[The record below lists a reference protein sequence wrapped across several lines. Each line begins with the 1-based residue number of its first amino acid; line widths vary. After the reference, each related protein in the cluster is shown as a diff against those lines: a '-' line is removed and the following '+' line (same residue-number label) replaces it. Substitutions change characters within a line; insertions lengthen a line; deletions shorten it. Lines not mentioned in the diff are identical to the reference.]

1 MLITFWLE
9 FFLLEKNDYIYTII
23 KNLNKHSMPKQKI
36 YSRKNDNYQ
45 GKVEYYQG
53 LLSNSIDGHDID
65 KQLFYMKK
73 LSYFINRQKESL
85 SK

>member
-1 MLITFWLE
+1 MSNPHHDYQVKLDL
-9 FFLLEKNDYIYTII
+9 KNDSNPRWKT
-23 KNLNKHSMPKQKI
+23 
-36 YSRKNDNYQ
+36 RRVNDNYQ

-53 LLSNSIDGHDID
+53 LLSNSIDAHDTD